1 MDKKRQNIIDNVEY
15 YSPLE
20 LAQQIQDGVITY
32 EDLIKEAGDRL
43 SLERRKE
50 LSQLLE
56 NRDKE
61 AWSRT
66 QEEGTIE
73 AYQRYLDEFPT
84 GVYRDEARTF
94 KYALE
99 EEEEEKRGT
108 EEQERSWSD
117 VDKRSKESLEAFIRS
132 YPESKYVPEARKIIN
147 DLDLTAIQDI
157 GIAGLLDKIKDA
169 QLSVNIS
176 RDNKVEIIADTIKDY
191 TSESADNR
199 VEFLN
204 AFSCDLNLIDSRVVK
219 RLLDDGHLS
228 AQDLLDIGVRPEYIR
243 LVGKS
248 ENLQS
253 FSANRAIESI
263 SKKCTEVYIWG
274 IPSSGKSTALSAIL
288 SVANNGRIARTLSP
302 DPTCQGYDYMM
313 RLMNVFRENEVSS
326 LLASTAVD
334 DFYEMGFDL
343 TDQKGR
349 VHPIT
354 LIDMAGELM
363 LCMHKKITGESLT
376 EGETKTLVTLHRV
389 LVDQRSANRK
399 MHIFVIEYGAERVK
413 HYGLPQ
419 EAYLQSANAYLKQ
432 TGVFKNDTDSVFIM
446 ITKADKA
453 KDKTS
458 EHFKDYLTKNY
469 FGFINGLDDLC
480 KTNSIGGGRAERIAF
495 SLGEVC
501 FQNFCRFNSQ
511 ASENIVRILLERT
524 PGIKTHKWARFVGGF
539 GR

>member
-1 MDKKRQNIIDNVEY
+1 MDKRQNIIDNVEY

-20 LAQQIQDGVITY
+20 LAQQIEDNVITY
-32 EDLIKEAGDRL
+32 EDLIKEAGDEL

-56 NRDKE
+56 NRDDE
-61 AWSRT
+61 AWEST

-73 AYQRYLDEFPT
+73 AFQRYLDDFPS
-84 GVYRDEARTF
+84 GAYRDEARTL
-94 KYALE
+94 KYALV
-99 EEEEEKRGT
+99 EEEEEKRRT
-108 EEQERSWSD
+108 EELERLWED
-117 VDKRSKESLEAFIRS
+117 VDKRSKESIEAFIRS
-132 YPESKYVPEARKIIN
+132 YPNSEYVPDARKIIN
-147 DLDLTAIQDI
+147 DLVLNTIQDI
-157 GIAGLLDKIKDA
+157 GIAGLLDEIRDT

-191 TSESADNR
+191 TYKSAENR
-199 VEFLN
+199 VAFLN
-204 AFSCDLNLIDSRVVK
+204 AFSSNLNLIDSRMVK
-219 RLLDDGHLS
+219 RLLDDDILS

-243 LVGKS
+243 LVGIG

-253 FSANRAIESI
+253 FSANRAIDAI

-288 SVANNGRIARTLSP
+288 SIANNGRVARTLSP
-302 DPTCQGYDYMM
+302 DPACQGYDYMM

-343 TDQKGR
+343 TDQKGW

-363 LCMHKKITGESLT
+363 LCMHKKITGDSLT
-376 EGETKTLVTLHRV
+376 EGETKTLETLHRV

-413 HYGLPQ
+413 HYGLSQ
-419 EAYLQSANAYLKQ
+419 ETYLQSANAYIRQ
-432 TGVFKNDTDSVFIM
+432 TGVFKNDTDSVFVM

-453 KDKTS
+453 KEKTR
-458 EHFKDYLTKNY
+458 EHFEDYLSKY
-469 FGFINGLDDLC
+469 YLGFINGLDDLC

-524 PGIKTHKWARFVGGF
+524 PGIKTSKWARFFDGF